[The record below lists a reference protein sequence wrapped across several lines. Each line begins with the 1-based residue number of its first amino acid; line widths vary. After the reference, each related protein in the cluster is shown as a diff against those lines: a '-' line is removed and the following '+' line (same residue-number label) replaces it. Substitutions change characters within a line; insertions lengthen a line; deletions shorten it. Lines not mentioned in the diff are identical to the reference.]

1 MKPPPLIMGA
11 ALIFWGWRVDMLAIA
26 AVAAGVL
33 ELSNGIKA
41 RWDFTDKEFN
51 RLWDVCTV
59 IFLVA
64 GAYLRFSE
72 EITSGAYK
80 FFQWMP
86 LIFYPMAAGYLF
98 STREGVPLKA
108 FSWFMRRKGA
118 AGGERPI
125 AFGWV
130 YFVVCV
136 VSAGATNR
144 SDAGYYIGFALLAG
158 WALWSVRPRRV
169 PNWGWAT
176 MFLAIASAGFYG
188 QSRMQ
193 EVQGFF
199 EEKVSEL
206 FVKFGR
212 REFDPGR
219 SQTAMG
225 RIGSLK
231 QSSRIVLKVKSEIGA
246 IPERLR
252 QSTYVRFDGTVW
264 YGNRGNFD
272 SVMVEPD
279 LTSWTLATNSEIH
292 SAVRIVE
299 RVNRRRALLS
309 VPIGTA
315 QFRDL
320 AVGVVETNRYGVVRT
335 LENPGLLDYS
345 AHFGKALFER
355 TPTEYDRVVLPEEL
369 NAIKA
374 VAREL
379 NIETLP
385 PREKISAIV
394 NFFQDKFRYTTYQEA
409 REMGL
414 HAMTPLSD
422 FLLWTRAGHCEY
434 FASATVVLLRY
445 YGIDARYATGYAVQ
459 ESSKEDEYFIVR
471 ERHGHAWAL
480 AYIDDEWVEVDST
493 PSGWDAAE
501 REEFPF
507 YQPIKEWWDRF
518 TFGFLEWR
526 WLGDWGVIRLLAPWL
541 AAPLIGFLAW
551 RIFGRRMFQR
561 SSRPRDLQTWPGA
574 DSEYFL
580 LEKRLEKAGFA
591 RGNHETT
598 TQWVRRIALDVP
610 SLEEPLRKAVGIH
623 YKYRFNPDGI
633 EGKEREELRQL
644 VRACLARV

>member
-246 IPERLR
+246 IPEGFYPGDYLVPVGQRLAQEFGPVYVDAPESEWLDLFR
-252 QSTYVRFDGTVW
+252 QRTVAAMMEMI
-264 YGNRGNFD
+264 R
-272 SVMVEPD
+272 ED
-279 LTSWTLATNSEIH
+279 L
-292 SAVRIVE
+292 
-299 RVNRRRALLS
+299 ALL
-309 VPIGTA
+309 
-315 QFRDL
+315 
-320 AVGVVETNRYGVVRT
+320 
-335 LENPGLLDYS
+335 
-345 AHFGKALFER
+345 
-355 TPTEYDRVVLPEEL
+355 
-369 NAIKA
+369 
-374 VAREL
+374 
-379 NIETLP
+379 
-385 PREKISAIV
+385 
-394 NFFQDKFRYTTYQEA
+394 
-409 REMGL
+409 
-414 HAMTPLSD
+414 
-422 FLLWTRAGHCEY
+422 
-434 FASATVVLLRY
+434 
-445 YGIDARYATGYAVQ
+445 
-459 ESSKEDEYFIVR
+459 
-471 ERHGHAWAL
+471 
-480 AYIDDEWVEVDST
+480 
-493 PSGWDAAE
+493 
-501 REEFPF
+501 
-507 YQPIKEWWDRF
+507 
-518 TFGFLEWR
+518 
-526 WLGDWGVIRLLAPWL
+526 
-541 AAPLIGFLAW
+541 
-551 RIFGRRMFQR
+551 
-561 SSRPRDLQTWPGA
+561 
-574 DSEYFL
+574 
-580 LEKRLEKAGFA
+580 
-591 RGNHETT
+591 
-598 TQWVRRIALDVP
+598 
-610 SLEEPLRKAVGIH
+610 GIH
-623 YKYRFNPDGI
+623 HDVFSS
-633 EGKEREELRQL
+633 EAELQQ
-644 VRACLARV
+644 AA